1 MGKLPKVQNA
11 QYGDSAKLE
20 QLGAGRLT
28 NNPAASVQTWKDPT
42 GGRPPETDPVKLA
55 TRAVTQ
61 GRGRAGTQTQ
71 SPEQIQYQSAFDAL
85 TVQHAS
91 VEKWI
96 TLASAPNAGPLT
108 KSYAMAA
115 LRSYRQNL
123 LKIRKTTPFFD

>member
-1 MGKLPKVQNA
+1 MANLPKVQNA

-55 TRAVTQ
+55 TRTPQ
-61 GRGRAGTQTQ
+61 GQGRAGTQAA

-85 TVQHAS
+85 TIQHSAVQ
-91 VEKWI
+91 KWI
-96 TLASAPNAGPLT
+96 TLASASNAGPLT

-115 LRSYRQNL
+115 LKSYRENL
-123 LKIRKTTPFFD
+123 LKLRKTTPFFE